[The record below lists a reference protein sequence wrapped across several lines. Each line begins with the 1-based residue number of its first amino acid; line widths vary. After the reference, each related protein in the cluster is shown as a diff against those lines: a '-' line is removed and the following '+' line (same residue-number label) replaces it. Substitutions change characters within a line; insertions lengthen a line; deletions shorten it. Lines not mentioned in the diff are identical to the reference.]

1 MTPTAIITE
10 VRHLIQ
16 DTFIPY
22 RYSDSILLGFVNQ
35 ALKRM
40 SMLRP
45 DLFGIIGEIPTQANS
60 SVQQLPAG
68 AFRLIDIFQVKDGD
82 VITEVDRETMSRNAP
97 GWMSEAAG
105 TPVNFMRHVKNPD
118 QFFLYPRPS
127 SNITLIGEYAQVPAD
142 YTLTDQITAPP
153 TAFFPAIVDCTVFL
167 SQSVDNE
174 HVNSGRAKL
183 FLDSFIQSLGTSL
196 QSRSVTDT
204 KAAGMKPSRRATEV
218 GEVI

>member
-1 MTPTAIITE
+1 MTPADIIDE
-10 VRHLIQ
+10 VRALVQ
-16 DTFIPY
+16 DNLAPY
-22 RYSDSILLGFVNQ
+22 RYSDTVLLGFVNQ

-45 DLFGIIGEIPTQANS
+45 DLFGVIGEIPTQAGN
-60 SVQQLPAG
+60 SVQQLPVG

-82 VITEVDRETMSRNAP
+82 VVTEVDRETMSRNAP

-127 SNITLIGEYAQVPAD
+127 SNVVLIGEYAQVPTD
-142 YTLTDQITAPP
+142 YGLTDEIVAPP
-153 TAFFPAIVDCTVFL
+153 SAFFPALVDCTVFL

-183 FLDSFIQSLGTSL
+183 FLDSFVQALGASL
-196 QSRSVTDT
+196 QSRAVTDT
-204 KAAGMKPSRRATEV
+204 KAAGMKPSRRSTEV